1 MAIYVHRVCNKKY
14 EVFLDGKDKERLKW
28 ITIGR
33 IKTEAAALAMVID
46 RGLVELDAEGRP
58 AEKPESQGPGDER
71 RR

>member
-1 MAIYVHRVCNKKY
+1 MAISVWCIREDEYAVL
-14 EVFLDGKDKERLKW
+14 LDGKDKERLKW

-58 AEKPESQGPGDER
+58 AEKPEAAGGKDL
-71 RR
+71 